1 MGKGVSIQCKKCGF
15 SATLFEGIGIRS
27 KDFEIFRKNIAKED
41 NEFIDY
47 ILNKDST
54 NNIIYHNSYGR
65 CNKCGCLATIN
76 YVEIQYDIEKRFILE
91 QKCHKCEGRYEVI
104 TLGELLKS
112 KCPTCHN
119 EKFDSF
125 VNIDWD

>member
-65 CNKCGCLATIN
+65 CNKCGGLATIN

-91 QKCHKCEGRYEVI
+91 QKCHKCEGRYDVI

-112 KCPTCHN
+112 KCPTCHT